1 MKKAMVAK
9 SAGCSVATVCVMNY
23 HVTTM
28 NTLPLNTATAT
39 FGGGCFWCT
48 EAVFKDV
55 RGVTKVTSGYA
66 GGSVP
71 NPSYEHVCDG
81 STGHAEVIQLEYDPA
96 VVSYEQLLE
105 IFFLTHDPTTMNR
118 QGNDVGTQYRSVVFF
133 ANDAEKQAA
142 ESVKARLDGEHIYN
156 EPIVTEIVPFTN
168 FFPAEDYHQDYFA
181 KNPDQ
186 PYCQAVINPKV
197 GKFRKRFAPLVKNSS

>member
-1 MKKAMVAK
+1 M
-9 SAGCSVATVCVMNY
+9 
-23 HVTTM
+23 TTM
-28 NTLPLNTATAT
+28 NTLSSTVATAT

-81 STGHAEVIQLEYDPA
+81 STGHAEVIQVEYDPS
-96 VVSYEQLLE
+96 VVTYEQLLE
-105 IFFLTHDPTTMNR
+105 IFFLTHDPTSMNR

-133 ANDAEKQAA
+133 TNDTEKQTA
-142 ESVKARLDGEHIYN
+142 ESVKARLDGEHIYDK
-156 EPIVTEIVPFTN
+156 PIVTEIVPFTN
-168 FFPAEDYHQDYFA
+168 FYPAEDYHQNYFE

-197 GKFRKRFAPLVKNSS
+197 GKFRQRFAPLLKSSS